1 MYAYSGGCVRAD
13 MRALPWVICLDDIIY
28 TPQNNYSIMYVYYYN
43 INNSRGILFA
53 LSYLGWLY
61 YTLNWLKRCGKW
73 EKEAG
78 DNFSSVEK
86 KAVGSFLCR
95 LSGDDSLFL
104 LLKLLENLKGNY
116 ILRVTS
122 GHDTISTG
130 KEIEAVICYYCVSL
144 SHRAIKARLVIRS
157 CDCFWFLPF
166 FYRMRQRLSW
176 HSSSFVVF
184 NSCY

>member
-1 MYAYSGGCVRAD
+1 MMENERKKQVTRWQLQFCREKSS
-13 MRALPWVICLDDIIY
+13 WVV
-28 TPQNNYSIMYVYYYN
+28 PRS
-43 INNSRGILFA
+43 SRFI
-53 LSYLGWLY
+53 
-61 YTLNWLKRCGKW
+61 
-73 EKEAG
+73 
-78 DNFSSVEK
+78 
-86 KAVGSFLCR
+86 
-95 LSGDDSLFL
+95 GDDSLFL

-166 FYRMRQRLSW
+166 FYRMRQRPFMTFLFFYGLQQLLLANSCFRKIL
-176 HSSSFVVF
+176 HLRKTHVVSSSS
-184 NSCY
+184 NSYSWNCLSSPLKNGSQNHITHINNVNDKWTLSLM